1 MGFMDDRLRQLIAL
15 GRDHYEAGEFDKA
28 EQYLSQ
34 VAQENRGFADIF
46 NMLGV
51 IFHDQGRFADAE
63 EAFERALEI
72 NPKYT
77 EAALNLSVTYND
89 RGKYHKAREVYAGAM
104 STSRQ
109 QPSSLDP
116 FARGKIANMHA
127 DLGVVYADMGLHLD
141 AVRELK
147 RALELC
153 PSFIDIRTRLG
164 NVYRD
169 MGDAETAL
177 GEYTQVKALKP
188 DYVPAR
194 LALGVTL
201 YSLGRREDAI
211 AEWESILE
219 VDPGERRARAYLRMV
234 ADGAKA
240 PQAGSA
246 VADGDGPFSPRED

>member
-1 MGFMDDRLRQLIAL
+1 MDDRLRQLIAL
-15 GRDHYEAGEFDKA
+15 GRDHYNAGEYEKA

-34 VAQENRGFADIF
+34 VVKDNRGYADIF

-51 IFHDQGRFADAE
+51 IFHDQGRFAEAE
-63 EAFERALEI
+63 DAFENALRI
-72 NPKYT
+72 NPSYT

-89 RGKYHKAREVYAGAM
+89 RGKYHKAREVYASAM
-104 STSRQ
+104 SHSYQT
-109 QPSSLDP
+109 PSSMDP

-127 DLGVVYADMGLHLD
+127 DLGVAYADMGLHMD

-153 PSFIDIRTRLG
+153 PNFIDIRTRLG

-169 MGDAETAL
+169 MGDPEAAL
-177 GEYTQVKALKP
+177 GEYTQVKTTKP
-188 DYVPAR
+188 EYLPAR

-211 AEWESILE
+211 AEWEAILE
-219 VDPGERRARAYLRMV
+219 HEPSDRRAHAYLRMV
-234 ADGAKA
+234 RNPGRPAA
-240 PQAGSA
+240 PAPRPEEA
-246 VADGDGPFSPRED
+246 PFPERDD

>member
-1 MGFMDDRLRQLIAL
+1 MAIMDDRLRKLIAQ
-15 GRDHYEAGEFDKA
+15 GRDHYQAGEYEKA
-28 EQYLSQ
+28 EQYLAQ
-34 VAQENRGFADIF
+34 VVQEHRGFADIF

-51 IFHDQGRFADAE
+51 IYHDQGRFADAE
-63 EAFERALEI
+63 EAFESALKI
-72 NPKYT
+72 NPRYT

-89 RGKYHKAREVYAGAM
+89 RGKYHKAREVYSSAM
-104 STSRQ
+104 STSHQ

-127 DLGVVYADMGLHLD
+127 DLGMVYADMGLHVE

-153 PSFIDIRTRLG
+153 PGFIDIRTRLG

-169 MGDAETAL
+169 MGEAEAAVT
-177 GEYTQVKALKP
+177 EYQHAKALKP
-188 DYVPAR
+188 DYLPAR

-201 YSLGRREDAI
+201 YSLGRRDDAI

-219 VDPGERRARAYLRMV
+219 LDPGDRRARAYLRMV
-234 ADGAKA
+234 TDSK
-240 PQAGSA
+240 PPVPGSA
-246 VADGDGPFSPRED
+246 VDADSPFRPRDD

>member
-1 MGFMDDRLRQLIAL
+1 MDDRLRQLIAL
-15 GRDHYEAGEFDKA
+15 GRDHYEAGEYEKA
-28 EQYLSQ
+28 EQFLGQ
-34 VAQENRGFADIF
+34 VVQEHRGFADIF

-51 IFHDQGRFADAE
+51 IYHDQGRFADAE
-63 EAFERALEI
+63 EAFESALRI

-89 RGKYHKAREVYAGAM
+89 RGKYHKAREVYAAAM
-104 STSRQ
+104 SASHQ

-141 AVRELK
+141 AVRELR
-147 RALELC
+147 RALDLC

-169 MGDAETAL
+169 MGDAEAAL
-177 GEYTQVKALKP
+177 AEYEQVKQMKP

-201 YSLGRREDAI
+201 YSLGRRDDAI

-219 VDPGERRARAYLRMV
+219 VDPAEWRASAYLRMV
-234 ADGAKA
+234 RDQEHA
-240 PQAGSA
+240 PAPGSA
-246 VADGDGPFSPRED
+246 LDDGPFRPRQD